1 MNIGQ
6 SRSWTHGTLTEMY
19 KRQNNAIKMGLNII
33 YEVKKKMWKR

>member
-6 SRSWTHGTLTEMY
+6 SRSWPHETLTEMY
-19 KRQNNAIKMGLNII
+19 KRKKNAIKMGLNNI